1 VRRKCSFHLRAI
13 IARLKCLRRRPK
25 YVPQHCGTTTQVI
38 ICKICLELLDLTLG
52 ICNVQGRQIQLIIND
67 GIFAVY

>member
-1 VRRKCSFHLRAI
+1 MLVVRVTENVRAVQSSYYSS
-13 IARLKCLRRRPK
+13 CP
-25 YVPQHCGTTTQVI
+25 CTTTQVI